1 MAEVEQRTMRMYLQS
16 MPKSGFAC
24 VFVTFIVAFT
34 ATLLVGGLAGS
45 TRFTFF
51 FFVDFFFTS
60 KS

>member
-34 ATLLVGGLAGS
+34 ATLLVGGLAGAS
-45 TRFTFF
+45 SMPIQRAN
-51 FFVDFFFTS
+51 VSLNDLI
-60 KS
+60 